1 MVNLALIDLN
11 LLVALDALLAEG
23 HVGRAA
29 RRIGR
34 SQPAVSHSLGRLREL
49 FGDALLVRIGPRM
62 ELTPRALNLRESLP
76 DALER
81 VRSLLAS
88 ESFVPATSSRRFQ
101 VVIHDHLADLVVP
114 AIVRRMSTEAPRARL
129 EVLPWESPF
138 AMMPERLRT
147 LDLFTSCR
155 AEDLAGFG
163 RRPLFTDRD
172 VVVVRRDHPLVTRL
186 GTLRTFVE
194 QARHIAVTRDPLD
207 AWLLKE
213 GVERRIGLT
222 VPSYLQAL
230 HAAAASDLVA
240 FVPRRL
246 AEALAARLSLA
257 IVKPPIDPGSYEEFL
272 FFPQRRDSDAA
283 AQWLRDIV
291 LAIGSEVDDNT
302 RGPSRRRR
310 RRPKAPR
317 VSRK

>member
-1 MVNLALIDLN
+1 MVNLTLVDLN
-11 LLVALDALLAEG
+11 LLVALDALLVEA

-49 FGDALLVRIGPRM
+49 LGDALLVRVGSRM
-62 ELTPRALNLRESLP
+62 ELTPRALGLRESLP
-76 DALER
+76 DVLAR
-81 VRSLLAS
+81 VQSLLAA

-114 AIVRRMSTEAPRARL
+114 AIVRQMSAEAPRARL

-138 AMMPERLRT
+138 AMTPERLRS
-147 LDLFTSCR
+147 LDLFTSCE
-155 AEDLAGFG
+155 AVDLPGFD

-172 VVVVRRDHPLVTRL
+172 VVVVRRDHPLVTQL
-186 GTLRTFVE
+186 GKLRTFAE
-194 QARHIAVTRDPLD
+194 ARHIAVTRDPLD

-257 IVKPPIDPGSYEEFL
+257 IVKSPIDPGPYQEFL
-272 FFPQRRDSDAA
+272 FYPRRRDGDEAA
-283 AQWLRDIV
+283 RWLRDIV
-291 LAIGSEVDDNT
+291 LAIGRDVDT
-302 RGPSRRRR
+302 RGPRRRR
-310 RRPKAPR
+310 IRRAR
-317 VSRK
+317 